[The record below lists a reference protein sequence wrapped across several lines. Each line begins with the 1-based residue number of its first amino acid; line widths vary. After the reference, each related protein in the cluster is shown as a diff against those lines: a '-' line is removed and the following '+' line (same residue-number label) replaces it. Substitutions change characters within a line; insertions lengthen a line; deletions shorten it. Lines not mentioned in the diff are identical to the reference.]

1 MQTHVLKI
9 RDTLESTSWLFC
21 PGLQNP
27 ADIPTRGSYLKDD
40 NIEKFWLEERSFL
53 ELSQEDWPTTKNSEN
68 YINLT
73 SHIIQQ
79 NYQIQILKQT

>member
-40 NIEKFWLEERSFL
+40 NIEKFWSQERSFQ
-53 ELSQEDWPTTKNSEN
+53 ELTQ
-68 YINLT
+68 
-73 SHIIQQ
+73 
-79 NYQIQILKQT
+79 

>member
-53 ELSQEDWPTTKNSEN
+53 KLSQEDWPTTKNSEN
-68 YINLT
+68 YINLM
-73 SHIIQQ
+73 SHII
-79 NYQIQILKQT
+79 

>member
-1 MQTHVLKI
+1 MQTHVLTI

-53 ELSQEDWPTTKNSEN
+53 ELSQEDRPTTKNSEN

-73 SHIIQQ
+73 SHII
-79 NYQIQILKQT
+79 

>member
-40 NIEKFWLEERSFL
+40 NIEKFWLEERPFL

-68 YINLT
+68 DINLM
-73 SHIIQQ
+73 SHII
-79 NYQIQILKQT
+79 

>member
-1 MQTHVLKI
+1 MQTHVLTI

-68 YINLT
+68 YINLM
-73 SHIIQQ
+73 SHII
-79 NYQIQILKQT
+79 

>member
-21 PGLQNP
+21 PGLQNL

-53 ELSQEDWPTTKNSEN
+53 ELSQEDWLTTKNSEN
-68 YINLT
+68 YINLM
-73 SHIIQQ
+73 SHII
-79 NYQIQILKQT
+79 

>member
-53 ELSQEDWPTTKNSEN
+53 ELSQEDWLTTKNSEN
-68 YINLT
+68 YINLM
-73 SHIIQQ
+73 SHII
-79 NYQIQILKQT
+79 